1 MSIDVTGLAHWVDC
15 GSYVMSTAPQGSE
28 KWFELRDK
36 NVFFPHDIIIT
47 GSQFHEAA
55 DIPPFGRS
63 DRLAYAKITRKK
75 KIFTPEALDRMK
87 QGSIHEDPIRRLYE
101 HEFGVK
107 VEEVGLA
114 IPKWYP
120 YIGSSLDGI
129 IGEDGCIE
137 IKYVK
142 EIKREMRAVAG
153 RCRADPRWRPTD
165 AKHLPANYY
174 AQMQGGMAITG
185 RKWCDFVVYCHTT
198 GELYTEKVFF
208 DAKYWND
215 FLFPSLKHF
224 RDIIIPMTR
233 GNLDMYHKHFQQ
245 EFC

>member
-1 MSIDVTGLAHWVDC
+1 MAISIPGWVDC
-15 GSYVMSTAPQGSE
+15 GNYIMSTAEQGSE
-28 KWFELRDK
+28 QWHELRDK
-36 NVFFPHDIIIT
+36 NVLYPNDIIVT

-75 KIFTPEALDRMK
+75 KIFPPEALERMK

-101 HEFGVK
+101 KEFNVR
-107 VEEVGLA
+107 VTEVGLA

-120 YIGSSLDGI
+120 FIGSSLDGI

-142 EIKREMRAVAG
+142 EIKQPMRDVAARFRE
-153 RCRADPRWRPTD
+153 DPTWRPSNAD
-165 AKHLPANYY
+165 HLPQNYY

-185 RKWCDFVVYCHTT
+185 RKWCDFVVYCHSTN
-198 GELYTEKVFF
+198 ELYTEKIFF
-208 DAKYWND
+208 NSTYWET
-215 FLFPSLKHF
+215 FLFPKLRHF
-224 RDIIIPMTR
+224 REQIVPYIR
-233 GNLDMYHKHFQQ
+233 ENLECHHRHFQH
-245 EFC
+245 EFH

>member
-1 MSIDVTGLAHWVDC
+1 MMDNWVDC
-15 GSYVMSTAPQGSE
+15 GTYLMSTAPQGGE
-28 KWFELRDK
+28 QWHELRDT
-36 NVFFPHDIIIT
+36 NVFFPGDIIVT

-75 KIFTPEALDRMK
+75 KKFPPEALERMK
-87 QGSIHEDPIRRLYE
+87 QGSIHEDPIRQLYE
-101 HEFGVK
+101 HEFKVQVK
-107 VEEVGLA
+107 EVGLA

-142 EIKREMRAVAG
+142 EIKPPMREAARKFAT
-153 RCRADPRWRPTD
+153 DPTWRPPD
-165 AKHLPANYY
+165 ASHLPQNYY

-198 GELYTEKVFF
+198 GELYTEKIFF
-208 DAKYWND
+208 DPKYWNE
-215 FLFPSLKHF
+215 FLFPKLRHF
-224 RDIIIPMTR
+224 REVIVPLVR
-233 GNLDMYHKHFQQ
+233 ENLEAHHKHFEG